1 MWWQPLQFE
10 LPNINT
16 SIEKQQKFFCEFVDL
31 KRNGWNHYSRALN
44 ELTYDF
50 YRPVLARADK
60 AVAELAEN
68 MKTVIR
74 TKLI

>member
-1 MWWQPLQFE
+1 MWWNQQIQ

-16 SIEKQQKFFCEFVDL
+16 CIEKQQKFLCEFVDL
-31 KRNGWNHYSRALN
+31 KRNGWNHYSQALN

-50 YRPVLARADK
+50 YRPLLDRLDRDVGD
-60 AVAELAEN
+60 LAEN

-74 TKLI
+74 TKVL

>member
-1 MWWQPLQFE
+1 MWWNQPLE

-16 SIEKQQKFFCEFVDL
+16 CMEKQQKFLCEFVDL
-31 KRNGWNHYSRALN
+31 KRNGWNHYSQALN

-50 YRPVLARADK
+50 YRPLLKKCDAHVAD
-60 AVAELAEN
+60 LAEN

-74 TKLI
+74 TQVP

>member
-1 MWWQPLQFE
+1 MWWQPFE

-16 SIEKQQKFFCEFVDL
+16 CIEKQQKFFCEFVDL
-31 KRNGWNHYSRALN
+31 KRNGWNHYSQALN

-50 YRPVLARADK
+50 YRPLLNRLDQEVSD
-60 AVAELAEN
+60 LAEN

-74 TKLI
+74 TKVL